1 MARIN
6 LLPWRE
12 QRREERKKR
21 FQLALLGVLLSAV
34 ALVVGA
40 DRYLNAALSAQQAR
54 NAFVREQ
61 IVLLDTRIAE
71 IRDLRERRTQLLE
84 RMKIIQDLQGNRP
97 IIARIF
103 DQLVRTL
110 PEGVY
115 FTELKMSAQ
124 QIAIGGVAESNHQ
137 VSSLMR
143 SLAASDW
150 LMAPNLT
157 EVRALSATAP
167 EQGNVFQLT
176 VQQTQPS
183 AEQPSEKGVTP

>member
-21 FQLALLGVLLSAV
+21 FQLVLLGVLLSAV

-110 PEGVY
+110 P
-115 FTELKMSAQ
+115 
-124 QIAIGGVAESNHQ
+124 
-137 VSSLMR
+137 
-143 SLAASDW
+143 
-150 LMAPNLT
+150 
-157 EVRALSATAP
+157 
-167 EQGNVFQLT
+167 
-176 VQQTQPS
+176 
-183 AEQPSEKGVTP
+183 

>member
-71 IRDLRERRTQLLE
+71 MLDDLADMCFNSLNLQRTSSPQHHL
-84 RMKIIQDLQGNRP
+84 GCP
-97 IIARIF
+97 H
-103 DQLVRTL
+103 L
-110 PEGVY
+110 PMG
-115 FTELKMSAQ
+115 
-124 QIAIGGVAESNHQ
+124 
-137 VSSLMR
+137 
-143 SLAASDW
+143 
-150 LMAPNLT
+150 
-157 EVRALSATAP
+157 
-167 EQGNVFQLT
+167 
-176 VQQTQPS
+176 
-183 AEQPSEKGVTP
+183 